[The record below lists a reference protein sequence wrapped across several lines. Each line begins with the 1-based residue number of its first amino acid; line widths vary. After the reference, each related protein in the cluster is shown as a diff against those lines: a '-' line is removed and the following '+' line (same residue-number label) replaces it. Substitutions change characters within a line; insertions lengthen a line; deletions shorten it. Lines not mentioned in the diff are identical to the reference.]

1 MKNTIFTGMASAIVT
16 PMKADLSVDYEA
28 LGRFIDFQIKN
39 GINAIVA
46 VGTTGESATLEPEE
60 QKEVIRFTVERVNKR
75 VPVIA
80 GVGTNNT
87 AHVLDNV
94 KNACEVG
101 ADALL
106 VVTIA
111 GYDFVEHNR
120 KPLEVPAFLAI
131 RDALMRAPEPVTL
144 VAIGPL
150 TNIALLLSQCPECK
164 PHIRRLVIMGGSAGR
179 GNCTPNAEFNI
190 AADPEAAAC
199 VFRSGIEIVMCGLD
213 VTNQA
218 ILTPDYLAT
227 LPELNRTGKMLH
239 ALFSHYRSGSMQ
251 SGLRMHD
258 LCAIAWLVR
267 PDLFTLKPCFV
278 AVETQGEF
286 TSGTTVVDIDGC
298 LGKPANVQVALDL
311 NVTGFQQWVA
321 EVLALVP

>member
-1 MKNTIFTGMASAIVT
+1 MRLPIFLDTDPGIDDAVAIAAAIFAPELDLQLMTTVAGNVSVENHPQRPATAAFLECGDSARPGAAVPLVRAPRNAASVH
-16 PMKADLSVDYEA
+16 
-28 LGRFIDFQIKN
+28 
-39 GINAIVA
+39 
-46 VGTTGESATLEPEE
+46 GES
-60 QKEVIRFTVERVNKR
+60 
-75 VPVIA
+75 
-80 GVGTNNT
+80 GM
-87 AHVLDNV
+87 
-94 KNACEVG
+94 
-101 ADALL
+101 
-106 VVTIA
+106 A

-120 KPLEVPAFLAI
+120 SPLDKPAFLAI
-131 RDALMRAPEPVTL
+131 RDALLRAPEPVTL

-298 LGKPANVQVALDL
+298 LGKPANVKVALDL
-311 NVTGFQQWVA
+311 NVKASSSG
-321 EVLALVP
+321 